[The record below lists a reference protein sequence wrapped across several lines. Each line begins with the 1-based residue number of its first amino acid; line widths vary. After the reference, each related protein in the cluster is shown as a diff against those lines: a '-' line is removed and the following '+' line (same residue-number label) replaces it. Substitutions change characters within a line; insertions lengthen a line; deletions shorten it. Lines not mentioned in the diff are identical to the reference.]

1 MSHKSDLIRLIKNM
15 NPKINSGEYVFITK
29 KNIEDIDRSDT
40 ICEFKEKEGTT
51 MILDRSKADQ
61 LNLKYEYISAWIT
74 LKVYSSLNA
83 VGFISIISSELAK
96 HKISCNVF
104 AGFYHDH
111 IFVDLKDAEKAL
123 QVLRA
128 LSDNY

>member
-1 MSHKSDLIRLIKNM
+1 MSQKNDLIKLIKNM
-15 NPKINSGEYVFITK
+15 NPEINSGEYVFITK
-29 KNIEDIDRSDT
+29 KNIEGIDRSDT

-51 MILDRSKADQ
+51 VVLDRAKADH
-61 LNLKYEYISAWIT
+61 LNLKYEYISVWIT

-111 IFVDLKDAEKAL
+111 IFVDIKNREKAL
-123 QVLRA
+123 HVLKD
-128 LSDNY
+128 LSKNY

>member
-1 MSHKSDLIRLIKNM
+1 MNEDKDLTKLIKNM
-15 NPKINSGEYVFITK
+15 TPVINNGEYVFITI
-29 KNIEDIDRSDT
+29 KNRNDIDRSDT
-40 ICEFKEKEGTT
+40 ICEFREIEGTT
-51 MILDRSKADQ
+51 LVLDREKADR

-74 LKVYSSLNA
+74 LKVYSSLSA

-111 IFVDLKDAEKAL
+111 IFVDIKNREKAL
-123 QVLRA
+123 HVLKD
-128 LSDNY
+128 LSKNY

>member
-1 MSHKSDLIRLIKNM
+1 MNEDKDLTKLIKNM
-15 NPKINSGEYVFITK
+15 TPVINNGEYVFITI
-29 KNIEDIDRSDT
+29 KNRNDIDRSDT
-40 ICEFKEKEGTT
+40 ICEFREIEGTT
-51 MILDRSKADQ
+51 LVLDREKADH

-74 LKVYSSLNA
+74 LKVFSSLNA

-111 IFVDLKDAEKAL
+111 IFVDIKNREKAL
-123 QVLRA
+123 HVLKD
-128 LSDNY
+128 LSKNY